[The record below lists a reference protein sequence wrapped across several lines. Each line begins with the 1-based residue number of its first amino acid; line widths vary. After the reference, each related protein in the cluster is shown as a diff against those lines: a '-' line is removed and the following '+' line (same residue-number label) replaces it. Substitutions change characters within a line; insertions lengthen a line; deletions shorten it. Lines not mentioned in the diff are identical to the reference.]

1 MTEHGTKPDSEP
13 VAAVVAGENDHN
25 ENKTMRRT
33 QVEEFQDP
41 SKTDIIL
48 ELGAP
53 NPKVCSNEFWLQR
66 WTQGSTGINANQSF
80 DFREHF
86 LDRRELSFPVQS
98 EVFQLVLSSL

>member
-1 MTEHGTKPDSEP
+1 MTEQGAKPDSKP

-53 NPKVCSNEFWLQR
+53 NAKVCSNEFWLQR
-66 WTQGSTGINANQSF
+66 WTQGSTGINADKTF
-80 DFREHF
+80 DFYGHV
-86 LDRRELSFPVQS
+86 LDRREFSFPVQS
-98 EVFQLVLSSL
+98 RVFQLSLSSL